1 MPRPSQTGKGGAT
14 EPAEMSQPGP
24 EQCRITRALLAES
37 LQNNVRRHNRFLADQ
52 GFEKPYL
59 TPDIVKAYLAQTQSL
74 APGTRYTRLS
84 VLRQFSR
91 YLHQLE
97 PESHLLGQLPV
108 KRPNL
113 LHYYLYD
120 DELQTLMHAT
130 RNLSPASSL
139 RSHTYYTLIGLL
151 YTTGLRIDEALSLDL
166 RDVRL
171 EEKLLDVRLGEFA
184 KARLLPLADSTVDA
198 LHAYEDLRRAC
209 HSTRASE
216 PFFISRWGRRLKYRT
231 VARTFKKLIARGGIG
246 ARADP
251 PPRLHHLRHTFATRC
266 LLKWY
271 REGKDVNAM
280 LPTLATYMGHASIEH
295 TLVYLHL
302 SSQVLA
308 EAKTQFQQAFPLQI
322 QV

>member
-1 MPRPSQTGKGGAT
+1 MTPYTFQSH
-14 EPAEMSQPGP
+14 
-24 EQCRITRALLAES
+24 LAS
-37 LQNNVRRHNRFLADQ
+37 RMNDFVAFKRLQGYDYIHPPKHLWPFDRFLADQ
-52 GFEKPYL
+52 EFDKLYL
-59 TPDIVKAYLAQTQSL
+59 TSDIVNAYLSQTPSL

-91 YLHQLE
+91 YLQQCE
-97 PESHLLGQLPV
+97 PQSYALGTLPV

-113 LHYYLYD
+113 PHYYLYD
-120 DELQTLMHAT
+120 NAELQTLMHAT
-130 RNLSPASSL
+130 GDLSPTSSL
-139 RSHTYYTLIGLL
+139 RPHTYYTLIGTL
-151 YTTGLRIDEALSLDL
+151 YTTGLRIDEALSLNL
-166 RDVRL
+166 HDVRL
-171 EEKLLDVRLGEFA
+171 DEKLLDVRLGKFA

-198 LHAYEDLRRAC
+198 LHAYQDLRRAC
-209 HSTRASE
+209 HSSRGCD

-231 VARTFKKLIARGGIG
+231 VARTFRKLTEREGIG
-246 ARADP
+246 AQADQ
-251 PPRLHHLRHTFATRC
+251 PPRLHDLRHTFATRC

-280 LPTLATYMGHASIEH
+280 LPLLATYMGHVSIQH